1 MRAKSRR
8 RRYFIDP
15 QFQVAHIVGFA
26 VFAVI
31 AALIVGG
38 VVAHLFLF
46 ELPKTR
52 VEQTFWGP
60 DFFSNL
66 MWVILAMVIVACLW
80 SVFVSHKVV
89 GPMFRL
95 KKVMH
100 AVGEGDLTHR
110 VRFRTRDRLKDVGA
124 ACDEMMAGL
133 RRLAVADRTS
143 AAEISETAKR
153 ARETLNREE
162 TPSDGIRQVQTL
174 LDEIASKA
182 DSIAGKYKTE

>member
-1 MRAKSRR
+1 MRAKLRR

-15 QFQVAHIVGFA
+15 QFQVRHIVGFA
-26 VFAVI
+26 IFAAI

-60 DFFSNL
+60 EFFSNL
-66 MWVILAMVIVACLW
+66 MWVILALVIVACLW

-95 KKVMH
+95 KKVMQ
-100 AVGEGDLTHR
+100 AVGEGDLTCR
-110 VRFRTRDRLKDVGA
+110 VRFRTRDRLKDVAA
-124 ACDEMMAGL
+124 ACDEMIEGL
-133 RRLAVADRTS
+133 RSLVSADRNS
-143 AAEISETAKR
+143 GAEISETAKR
-153 ARETLNREE
+153 AQATLDREE
-162 TPSDGIRQVQTL
+162 EASDGVREVRAL
-174 LDEIASKA
+174 LDEIVGKA
-182 DSIAGKYKTE
+182 DNIAGKYKSE

>member
-1 MRAKSRR
+1 MKTKLRR

-60 DFFSNL
+60 EFLSNL
-66 MWVILAMVIVACLW
+66 MWVILALVIVACLW

-95 KKVMH
+95 KKVMR

-124 ACDEMMAGL
+124 ACDEMIAGL
-133 RRLAVADRTS
+133 RNLAAADRNS
-143 AAEISETAKR
+143 AAEISEIAKR
-153 ARETLNREE
+153 ARETLDREGSA
-162 TPSDGIRQVQTL
+162 SDQMKQVTAL
-174 LDEIASKA
+174 LDEISSRAEVIGA
-182 DSIAGKYKTE
+182 RYKTE